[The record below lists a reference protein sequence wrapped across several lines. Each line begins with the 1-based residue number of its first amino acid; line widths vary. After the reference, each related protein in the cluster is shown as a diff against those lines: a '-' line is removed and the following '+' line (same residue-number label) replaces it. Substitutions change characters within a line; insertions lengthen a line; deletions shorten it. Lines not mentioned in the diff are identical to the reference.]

1 MCSIILFLM
10 SMSLDCNSRRP
21 PRFSFSITLVVLF
34 NFFIAVLQT
43 FSLIPRVPRNIF
55 YKLIVGYLLEVRK
68 NNVFAYDVDHC
79 YL

>member
-10 SMSLDCNSRRP
+10 SMSLDDCNSRRP
-21 PRFSFSITLVVLF
+21 PRFSFSSTLVVLF

-55 YKLIVGYLLEVRK
+55 LQTNCRIPSRGKK
-68 NNVFAYDVDHC
+68 K
-79 YL
+79 